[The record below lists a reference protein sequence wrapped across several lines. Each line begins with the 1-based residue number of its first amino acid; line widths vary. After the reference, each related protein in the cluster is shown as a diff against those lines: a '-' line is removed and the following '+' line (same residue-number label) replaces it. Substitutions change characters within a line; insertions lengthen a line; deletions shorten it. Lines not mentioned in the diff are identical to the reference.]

1 MTFVD
6 AFQQVLLDRQK
17 DNRMQTIGKAMEKP
31 NAQGSFEHLHRMRKS
46 FPRSLENQKF
56 IEIPD
61 NSSQKSAGLAGVSSG
76 VGLDD
81 GLLVCTLLLLI

>member
-61 NSSQKSAGLAGVSSG
+61 NSSPESSLEMPCRSQRCHLTKSPSSESG
-76 VGLDD
+76 NR
-81 GLLVCTLLLLI
+81 